1 MRGAAQ
7 LLRTWAG
14 LPGSLQSQSAEADIR
29 SAVDGVM
36 QKPGLGN
43 NSMADLKGFS
53 TQQDGVITLEPAWHK
68 ARAFV
73 WLLGIR
79 QQVLNNH
86 NLQADAH
93 LKTFLNEAMQLIRA
107 DIAALLRLMP
117 ATENQVGSAWVLLR
131 SPWTPPAP
139 WDDTVPASREKAP
152 RAKIDSWT
160 KGLLKRTFG
169 SYQLAAS
176 IQHIDCQ
183 FSIAIASCWGQRWGG
198 AMVVAV
204 CLYCHC

>member
-1 MRGAAQ
+1 M
-7 LLRTWAG
+7 
-14 LPGSLQSQSAEADIR
+14 PGSLKTQSAEAAIR
-29 SAVDGVM
+29 SAVDGVV
-36 QKPGLGN
+36 QRPGLGN
-43 NSMADLKGFS
+43 DDITDLKGFR
-53 TQQDGVITLEPAWHK
+53 TQPDGVITLEPAWHK

-79 QQVLNNH
+79 QQVLDKH

-139 WDDTVPASREKAP
+139 WDDTFPASREKAP

-160 KGLLKRTFG
+160 KGLLTRTFG

-183 FSIAIASCWGQRWGG
+183 FSIAIASC
-198 AMVVAV
+198 
-204 CLYCHC
+204 